1 MERLPLSPAVLFLII
16 ALPILYLWIRYTA
29 PARPH
34 GKHLSLPPGPPR
46 LPKIG
51 NLHQVPRQIP
61 WKKYKEW
68 SDTYGPIM
76 SVQLADTIAVVFS
89 SWDLIKN
96 HIERRNTIYSSRP
109 SVPFFLH
116 ATGGLNASIL
126 PYGPEWKLQ
135 RAIRSSVLKPS
146 MTVKY
151 RDVQNVET
159 TQLLHELLSTSDF
172 PVCLRR
178 CIASVFLTV
187 AYGERCV
194 DHAGLE
200 AIDRL
205 EELNRAIA
213 LHAEAL
219 FSGAAGIL
227 TQLVLPKALVDRL
240 PVRWKKDADML
251 HNRLTADLVART
263 RAALVRP
270 GWNWVKEFSMKD
282 GIGSGDGDGEQ
293 GSKVELKRL
302 AYMVGSLYEASMAAS
317 QALRVIILAGL
328 LHPDATRRMHDELDA
343 VVGTGR
349 LPDFHDA
356 AQLPYTQAFIK
367 EAMRWRSL
375 TPMGSPRATSDEDEC
390 RGYHIPCGA
399 TVLVNVWAINHDEAI
414 FLDPF
419 AFQPERWIENP
430 DLPQLMYG
438 MGQRACPGRHMGQDS
453 LFLATAR
460 LFWAFDMALPDGADP
475 IDQERFL
482 DSGTTLAAFLP
493 DFEVRFTPRSEKYQ
507 EVIENSMAVLP
518 DVLSI
523 SATP

>member
-1 MERLPLSPAVLFLII
+1 MERLPLSPAVLLLTIT
-16 ALPILYLWIRYTA
+16 LPILYFWILHTP
-29 PARPH
+29 PARHH
-34 GKHLSLPPGPPR
+34 GKQLPLPPGPSK

-76 SVQLADTIAVVFS
+76 SVQLANTTAVIFS
-89 SWDLIKN
+89 SWDLIKT
-96 HIERRNTIYSSRP
+96 HVERRNTIYSSRP

-146 MTVKY
+146 MTSKY
-151 RDVQNVET
+151 RDVQNMET
-159 TQLLHELLSTSDF
+159 TQLLHELLSTNDF
-172 PVCLRR
+172 SVCLRR

-187 AYGERCV
+187 AYGERCI

-205 EELNRAIA
+205 EELNRTIA

-227 TQLVLPKALVDRL
+227 AQLFLPKALVDRL
-240 PVRWKKDADML
+240 PVRWKKDADIL
-251 HNRLTADLVART
+251 HDRLTADLLTRT
-263 RAALVRP
+263 RAALLRP
-270 GWNWVKEFSMKD
+270 GWNWVKAFATK
-282 GIGSGDGDGEQ
+282 GGTGSGDGGGEQ
-293 GSKVELKRL
+293 GSEVGLKRL

-317 QALRVIILAGL
+317 QALRVIILAGIL
-328 LHPDATRRMHDELDA
+328 YPDATRRMHDELDA
-343 VVGTGR
+343 VVGKDR
-349 LPDFHDA
+349 LPDFNDA

-390 RGYHIPCGA
+390 RGYHIPRGA
-399 TVLVNVWAINHDEAI
+399 TVLVNVWAINHDEAV
-414 FLDPF
+414 FPDPF
-419 AFQPERWIENP
+419 AFKPERWIENP
-430 DLPQLMYG
+430 DLPQMLYG

-460 LFWAFDMALPDGADP
+460 LFWAFGMALPDGAEA

-482 DSGTTLAAFLP
+482 DSGTTLAAFVP
-493 DFEVRFTPRSEKYQ
+493 DFEVNFTPRSGKHRL
-507 EVIENSMAVLP
+507 VIENSVHVSS
-518 DVLSI
+518 DVLSVAV
-523 SATP
+523 AT